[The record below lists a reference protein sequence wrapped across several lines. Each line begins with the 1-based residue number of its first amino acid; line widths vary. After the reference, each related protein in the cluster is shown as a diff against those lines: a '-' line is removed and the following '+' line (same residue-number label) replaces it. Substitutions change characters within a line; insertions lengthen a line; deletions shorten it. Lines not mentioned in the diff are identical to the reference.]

1 MSFKEHFG
9 CNDSLLPKLAT
20 GFGGGIARKG
30 SVCGALV
37 GSVMVI
43 GMRFGRTVPEDK
55 KTAAKVYEKVRHFL
69 DQFEKEFGSTVCYT
83 LTGCHF
89 DDPAESEKWK
99 AAGGIKKCSDIVEK
113 SARILYEIVEKE

>member
-1 MSFKEHFG
+1 MSFKEHCG
-9 CNDSLLPKLAT
+9 CEDSLLPQLAT

-43 GMRFGRTVPEDK
+43 GMRFGRTNSKDK
-55 KTAAKVYEKVRHFL
+55 ESAAKVYEKVRRFW
-69 DQFEKEFGSTVCYT
+69 DEFEKEFGSNICHT

-89 DDPAESEKWK
+89 DDPAESERWK
-99 AAGGIKKCSDIVEK
+99 SSGGMKKCSDIVEK
-113 SARILYEIVEKE
+113 SARMLYEIVENE

>member
-1 MSFKEHFG
+1 LSFKEDFG

-43 GMRFGRTVPEDK
+43 GMRFGRTIPGDK
-55 KTAAKVYEKVRHFL
+55 ETAAKVYEKVRHFW

-83 LTGCHF
+83 LTGCNF

-99 AAGGIKKCSDIVEK
+99 AAGGMKKCSDIVEK

>member
-1 MSFKEHFG
+1 M
-9 CNDSLLPKLAT
+9 
-20 GFGGGIARKG
+20 
-30 SVCGALV
+30 CGAMV

-55 KTAAKVYEKVRHFL
+55 KTAAKVYEKVRNFVDH
-69 DQFEKEFGSTVCYT
+69 FEKEFGSTVCLT

-113 SARILYEIVEKE
+113 SARMLYEIVEKE

>member
-1 MSFKEHFG
+1 LSFKEHYG
-9 CNDSLLPKLAT
+9 CGDVFLPRLAT

-30 SVCGALV
+30 SVCGAVV

-43 GMRFGRTVPEDK
+43 GMRFGRTSSKDK
-55 KTAAKVYEKVRHFL
+55 ESAAKVYEKVRRFL
-69 DQFEKEFGSTVCYT
+69 DEFEKEFGTSLCYT

-113 SARILYEIVEKE
+113 SSRILYEIVEKE